1 MYDTIGMFL
10 GNNYLNEG
18 LFINSKESYN
28 KETGEITITGTLENL
43 RIKKNGN
50 NVSIIG
56 SLPKF
61 YFGDN
66 IQTLSRKDTQYA
78 IEKISDLLKLPIDE
92 SKIFRLDIGNNF
104 IMSLPLQ
111 NYYTCLGE
119 LSRFKKSEIAN
130 KQTLLY
136 STTSKSLQFYD
147 KVNESKRTKQDI
159 PEVFKQK
166 NVLRYELQLKKKIPG
181 SLKLAEVRA
190 KHLYQE
196 NFYIKGINFWKD
208 FYFLIQRVNRLKFT
222 KESLTMV
229 NARHLLYQ
237 LAAMQVKA
245 IGEDQLLSMIEANKN
260 QVKHRNQVSR
270 MRELVKSL
278 SNEPEITE
286 PNEAIKELDSK
297 VKRVAR
303 YYR

>member
-1 MYDTIGMFL
+1 MYDTIGMFSE
-10 GNNYLNEG
+10 NNYLNES
-18 LFINSKESYN
+18 LFSNSRESYN
-28 KETGEITITGTLENL
+28 KETGEITTTGTLENL
-43 RIKKNGN
+43 RIKKSGN

-66 IQTLSRKDTQYA
+66 IQQLTRKDSEHA
-78 IEKISDLLKLPIDE
+78 IEKVSDLLKLPMKE
-92 SKIFRLDIGNNF
+92 SAIFRLDIGSNF
-104 IMSLPLQ
+104 ILNLPLQ

-130 KQTLLY
+130 RQSLLY
-136 STTSKSLQFYD
+136 TTTTKTLQFYD
-147 KVNESKRTKQDI
+147 KVNEVKRTKQTI
-159 PEVFKQK
+159 PELFNQK
-166 NVLRYELQLKKKIPG
+166 YVLRYELQLKKKIPG
-181 SLKLAEVRA
+181 SLKLPEVKA

-208 FYFLIQRVNRLKFT
+208 FYFLIQRINRLKFNQ
-222 KESLTMV
+222 ESLTMV
-229 NARHLLYQ
+229 NARTLLYQ

-297 VKRVAR
+297 VKRASK

>member
-136 STTSKSLQFYD
+136 
-147 KVNESKRTKQDI
+147 
-159 PEVFKQK
+159 
-166 NVLRYELQLKKKIPG
+166 
-181 SLKLAEVRA
+181 
-190 KHLYQE
+190 
-196 NFYIKGINFWKD
+196 
-208 FYFLIQRVNRLKFT
+208 
-222 KESLTMV
+222 
-229 NARHLLYQ
+229 
-237 LAAMQVKA
+237 
-245 IGEDQLLSMIEANKN
+245 
-260 QVKHRNQVSR
+260 
-270 MRELVKSL
+270 
-278 SNEPEITE
+278 
-286 PNEAIKELDSK
+286 
-297 VKRVAR
+297 
-303 YYR
+303 

>member
-1 MYDTIGMFL
+1 MFDTVGMFL
-10 GNNYLNEG
+10 GNSYLKESLIN
-18 LFINSKESYN
+18 NSKESYD
-28 KETGEITITGTLENL
+28 KSTGEVILTGTLENL
-43 RIKKNGN
+43 RIKNRGN
-50 NVSIIG
+50 NISIIG

-66 IQTLSRKDTQYA
+66 IQTLSRKDTQIT
-78 IEKISDLLKLPIDE
+78 IEKITDLLNLPIDE

-104 IMSLPLQ
+104 IMNLPLQ

-147 KVNESKRTKQDI
+147 KVNEAKRTKQNI

-166 NVLRYELQLKKKIPG
+166 NVLRYELQLKKRIPG
-181 SLKLAEVRA
+181 SLKLPEVRA

-270 MRELVKSL
+270 MKELVKSL

-286 PNEAIKELDSK
+286 PNEAINELDSK
-297 VKRVAR
+297 IKRASN